1 MFHPREISA
10 RQPPSLGG
18 GERDPSTV
26 RAWEN
31 LEYIIPPLAGEY
43 SPTNGFLLLFVCV
56 CVSVWGVSGK
66 RGGGRGGGGA
76 ELLF

>member
-1 MFHPREISA
+1 M
-10 RQPPSLGG
+10 GG
-18 GERDPSTV
+18 GEWGERDPGTV

-66 RGGGRGGGGA
+66 RGGGRGGG
-76 ELLF
+76 EPSFYFKKLLG